1 MKFKNIIPLFV
12 VMAVILSACAD
23 QAGYQA
29 RLEESRQQGEGVL
42 TLVENQP
49 VPDLGGWSFER
60 EIVRQTYL
68 ARNKTISTYTYLM
81 TLDGAIIEIC
91 ASIGYP
97 IPYSTQITNPEVS
110 NGSYGPLPQAEP
122 NGLYPPTNA
131 EATLVQCVNSDGTV
145 SPGYFEPRVFAL
157 PYRIASTVQLQRLDD
172 QSSFSVDVG
181 TK

>member
-1 MKFKNIIPLFV
+1 MKISKLFPVFV
-12 VMAVILSACAD
+12 VMAVILSACVD
-23 QAGYQA
+23 SAGYQA
-29 RLEESRQQGEGVL
+29 RLEESRQQGEGAL
-42 TLVENQP
+42 ALVENQP

-68 ARNKTISTYTYLM
+68 ARNGTIAIYTYLM
-81 TLDGAIIEIC
+81 TLDGTIIEIC

-122 NGLYPPTNA
+122 NGLYPPSNA
-131 EATLVQCVNSDGTV
+131 EATLVQCVNPDGTV

-157 PYRIASTVQLQRLDD
+157 PYRIASAVQLQRLDTD
-172 QSSFSVDVG
+172 TSFSVDVT